1 VSTASRASLEQGT
14 AIAIRGLSVAYG
26 GSLALDGIELDIQ
39 RRAISGLIGPN
50 GAGKTTLLRAI
61 VGMLKPRAGQV
72 RVLGQPIDAVRQRVA
87 YVPQREQVD
96 WQFPVSVLDVVLMGR
111 YGRLGLGR
119 RPTARDRLLALEALE
134 ALEMS
139 AYASRQISELS
150 GGQQQRVFLARAL
163 VQEAEVLLLDEPFN
177 GIDSTTQLLI
187 FDLLEQLRDA
197 GATVLLSTH
206 DLHAV
211 EQRCDGMIALN
222 RRVIACGPT
231 PKVFV
236 PEVLQATYGSRA
248 TTLHMGESAV
258 LIYDR

>member
-1 VSTASRASLEQGT
+1 VNGVRGQPED
-14 AIAIRGLSVAYG
+14 AIEVRGVSVAYG
-26 GSLALDGIELDIQ
+26 SQLALEGVSVGVPRQ
-39 RRAISGLIGPN
+39 AITGLIGPN

-61 VGMLKPRAGQV
+61 VGMLPLRTGTV
-72 RVLGQPIDAVRQRVA
+72 RVLGQPINTLRQRVA

-96 WQFPVSVLDVVLMGR
+96 WHFPISVLEVVLMGR

-119 RPTARDRLLALEALE
+119 RPRARDKLLALEAL
-134 ALEMS
+134 AQLEIDT
-139 AYASRQISELS
+139 YAGRQISELS

-177 GIDSTTQLLI
+177 GIDTTTQELI
-187 FDLLEQLRDA
+187 FDLLEHLREQ
-197 GATVLLSTH
+197 GSSVLLSTH

-222 RRVIACGPT
+222 RRVVACGPV

-236 PEVLQATYGSRA
+236 PDVLQATYGSRA
-248 TTLHMGESAV
+248 TTLSLGERSLV
-258 LIYDR
+258 IYDS